1 MFVMTHGAK
10 AVSSLPW
17 QIALPVCLF
26 LIGFL
31 IWGLIAANR

>member
-10 AVSSLPW
+10 AVSTLPFL
-17 QIALPVCLF
+17 IALAICLF

-31 IWGLIAANR
+31 IWGLFAENR